1 MKKIVNL
8 VALLLLASSSVTFT
22 ACKDYDEDN
31 YNELRAELE
40 NQNQTLT
47 QLIENQKASLQAQL
61 DALKQTLENVKQCT
75 CDPSDVDKKIEI
87 ALKEYLAAHPDL
99 SVEDIRNIIK
109 SETAAFVTAE
119 QLQTAVANL
128 EKAIENLNSKHN
140 NDIQEVLE
148 KINIANQAAADA
160 AALAKSAQKL
170 AQEALDE
177 AKAAGSQAAENK
189 AKIAALEKIVN
200 DLKTTV
206 SNLDTTIQGL
216 SEKVKKAL
224 QDASDALAQANANK
238 SEIEK
243 LWIAVN
249 AASGGEVD
257 LSNYYTKDEVKELFN
272 DYFTKY
278 EVETLLNRYAS
289 KEDLALEAQ
298 NIKTFVINY
307 VTQVMSNLDVYTKG
321 EVDAKVSTLT
331 SSVQALEGR
340 MNTVEIDIRTIK
352 GDITTAN
359 NKIDGITGDITR
371 IDGNIAT
378 VNTNITTIQS
388 DIDTINTK
396 LDNIIGLLNK
406 LVSSIVVQGAT
417 NKVFGQ
423 FRLPANINTNM
434 LITYYGKSVNDGN
447 FPSTSS
453 TNYAALAVDS
463 RLTPAEAE
471 IIGLSGVEKE
481 EFGAGYTLVSDAE
494 GNAGKVFVTVNP
506 SNYDFSGTM
515 LALETSQGVDAG
527 IDLSPLAKS
536 DEELKFGMTRAADNG
551 FYESKATISAGA
563 IQSGVVQTID
573 IDTEGF
579 ASIARNLKNR
589 LQGNEDFNASAMIE
603 TVYNQLSA
611 KLNAYAAKVN
621 CVDEAT
627 GVERSVTSQYNI
639 AAAAFTPL
647 SYNFGFTFYGRS
659 QFWGYEYADKLID
672 KVGEKVTAKLQQASQ
687 AIIGSINLPEAPT
700 LQRISLDRLDANDP
714 SIAHFE
720 ITILNEITID
730 GVVYEIKKDDTD
742 GKYYYYYEGTN
753 TKKDNT
759 PVKEIEIWTPKQD
772 LTIELPAE
780 AGGGTINKVIPA
792 EKLLVLPVA
801 IDLRSE
807 LADFYNNMVTQV
819 EDMNQMID
827 AIQDYLD
834 DINGLLDNLAI
845 EETLTNTANDVTSTL
860 QSILNRVNSKLV
872 RFLDAAI
879 LKMQPALFFTTD
891 KDGKTSLHYPTSAM
905 NNPSVVE
912 SGNVVLAPISFT
924 AEILNPAYK
933 KHVACVNVVKAGR
946 SAQAGDAECLA
957 VLRSVNSQENMN
969 VVVDGF
975 VRQIPVN
982 LPAGYTYQF
991 AYSALDYTGVMST
1004 VRTAIRVK

>member
-40 NQNQTLT
+40 NQNQTLK
-47 QLIENQKASLQAQL
+47 QLIENQKASLQSQL

-177 AKAAGSQAAENK
+177 AKAAGSQASENK
-189 AKIAALEKIVN
+189 AKIAALESIVSS
-200 DLKTTV
+200 LQTTV
-206 SNLDTTIQGL
+206 ANLDTTIQGL

-224 QDASDALAQANANK
+224 KDASDALAQANANK

-289 KEDLALEAQ
+289 KEELALEAQ

-307 VTQVMSNLDVYTKG
+307 VTQIMSNLDVYTKG

-340 MNTVEIDIRTIK
+340 MNTVEVDITTIK
-352 GDITTAN
+352 GDISTAN
-359 NKIDGITGDITR
+359 GKIDGITGDITS
-371 IDGNIAT
+371 INGNIAT
-378 VNTNITTIQS
+378 INTNIGTIQS

-406 LVSSIVVQGAT
+406 LVSGIVVQGAT

-506 SNYDFSGTM
+506 SNYDFTGTM

-527 IDLSPLAKS
+527 IELTPLAKS

-563 IQSGVVQTID
+563 IQSGAVQTID
-573 IDTEGF
+573 IDAEGF
-579 ASIARNLKNR
+579 ANIARNLKNR
-589 LQGNEDFNASAMIE
+589 LQGTEEFNASAMIE

-647 SYNFGFTFYGRS
+647 SYNFGYTFYGRS

-700 LQRISLDRLDANDP
+700 LQRIEFESLDPNDP
-714 SIAHFE
+714 SIAKFKVQ
-720 ITILNEITID
+720 ILNEIRID
-730 GVVYEIKKDDTD
+730 GIDYEIKEDTD
-742 GKYYYYYEGTN
+742 GQYYYYIKGTE

-759 PVKEIEIWTPKQD
+759 PVTEIEIWTPKQD
-772 LTIELPAE
+772 IVIEIP
-780 AGGGTINKVIPA
+780 GGEDQIIHA
-792 EKLLVLPVA
+792 EKLLVLPVV
-801 IDLRSE
+801 IDLREE
-807 LADFYNNMVTQV
+807 LVGFYDKMVSQV

-879 LKMQPALFFTTD
+879 LKMQPALFFTTNNS
-891 KDGKTSLHYPTSAM
+891 GKTSLHYPTSAM

-912 SGNVVLAPISFT
+912 SGDVVLAPLSFT

-946 SAQAGDAECLA
+946 SAQAGDADCLK
-957 VLRSVNSQENMN
+957 VLQEVNRQNNMN

-975 VRQIPVN
+975 VRQIPVK
-982 LPAGYTYQF
+982 LPSGYTYQF

>member
-272 DYFTKY
+272 EYFTKY
-278 EVETLLNRYAS
+278 EVETLLSRYAT
-289 KEDLALEAQ
+289 KEELALEAQ
-298 NIKTFVINY
+298 SVYNRAISYIN
-307 VTQVMSNLDVYTKG
+307 TAIASIDAYTKG
-321 EVDAKVSTLT
+321 EVDTKVSTLT
-331 SSVQALEGR
+331 SSIEAVEGR
-340 MNTVEIDIRTIK
+340 LD
-352 GDITTAN
+352 TAE
-359 NKIDGITGDITR
+359 
-371 IDGNIAT
+371 GNI
-378 VNTNITTIQS
+378 NTIQAA
-388 DIDTINTK
+388 INTINTK
-396 LDNIIGLLNK
+396 LNNIFGLLKK

-434 LITYYGKSVNDGN
+434 LITYYGKSVNDGK

-463 RLTPAEAE
+463 RLTPKEAE
-471 IIGLSGVEKE
+471 MIGLSGVEKE

-573 IDTEGF
+573 IDAEGF

-589 LQGNEDFNASAMIE
+589 LQGKEDFNASAMIE

-621 CVDEAT
+621 CVDNET

-639 AAAAFTPL
+639 GAAAFTPL

-700 LQRISLDRLDANDP
+700 LQRIRLDRLDANDP
-714 SIAHFE
+714 SVAHFE

-730 GVVYEIKKDDTD
+730 GVVYEIKKDTD
-742 GKYYYYYEGTN
+742 GKYYYYNKATGI
-753 TKKDNT
+753 KKDNT

-780 AGGGTINKVIPA
+780 AGGGTINKAIPA

-879 LKMQPALFFTTD
+879 LKMQPALFFTTNNG
-891 KDGKTSLHYPTSAM
+891 GKINLHYPTSAM

-946 SAQAGDAECLA
+946 SAQAGDADCLA

-975 VRQIPVN
+975 VRQIPIN

>member
-40 NQNQTLT
+40 NQNQTLK
-47 QLIENQKASLQAQL
+47 QLIENQKASLQSQL

-177 AKAAGSQAAENK
+177 AKAAGSQASENK
-189 AKIAALEKIVN
+189 AKIAALESIVSS
-200 DLKTTV
+200 LQTTV
-206 SNLDTTIQGL
+206 ANLDTTIQGL

-224 QDASDALAQANANK
+224 KDASDALAQANANK

-289 KEDLALEAQ
+289 KEELALEAQ

-307 VTQVMSNLDVYTKG
+307 VTQIMSNLDVYTKG

-340 MNTVEIDIRTIK
+340 MNTVEVDITTIK
-352 GDITTAN
+352 GDISTAN
-359 NKIDGITGDITR
+359 GKIDGITGDITS
-371 IDGNIAT
+371 INGNIAT
-378 VNTNITTIQS
+378 INTNIGTIQS

-406 LVSSIVVQGAT
+406 LVSGIVVQGAT

-506 SNYDFSGTM
+506 SNYDFTGTM

-527 IDLSPLAKS
+527 IELTPLAKS

-563 IQSGVVQTID
+563 IQSGAVQTID
-573 IDTEGF
+573 IDAEGF
-579 ASIARNLKNR
+579 ANIARNLKNR
-589 LQGNEDFNASAMIE
+589 LQGTEEFNASAMIE

-647 SYNFGFTFYGRS
+647 SYNFGYTFYGRS

-700 LQRISLDRLDANDP
+700 LQRIEFESLDPNDP
-714 SIAHFE
+714 SIAKFKVQ
-720 ITILNEITID
+720 ILNEIRID
-730 GVVYEIKKDDTD
+730 GIDYEIKEDTD
-742 GKYYYYYEGTN
+742 GQYYYYIKGTE

-759 PVKEIEIWTPKQD
+759 PVTEIEIWTPKQD
-772 LTIELPAE
+772 IVIEIP
-780 AGGGTINKVIPA
+780 GGEDQIIPA
-792 EKLLVLPVA
+792 EKLLVLPVV
-801 IDLRSE
+801 IDLREE
-807 LADFYNNMVTQV
+807 LVGFYDKMVSQV

-879 LKMQPALFFTTD
+879 LKMQPALFFTTNNS
-891 KDGKTSLHYPTSAM
+891 GKTSLHYPTSAM

-912 SGNVVLAPISFT
+912 SGDVVLAPLSFT

-946 SAQAGDAECLA
+946 SAQAGDADCLK
-957 VLRSVNSQENMN
+957 VLQEVNRQNNMN

-975 VRQIPVN
+975 VRQIPVK
-982 LPAGYTYQF
+982 LPSGYTYQF

>member
-224 QDASDALAQANANK
+224 QDASDALAQAKANE

-249 AASGGEVD
+249 AASGSEVD
-257 LSNYYTKDEVKELFN
+257 LSKYYTKDEVKELFN

-278 EVETLLNRYAS
+278 EVETLLSRYAT
-289 KEDLALEAQ
+289 KEELALEAQ
-298 NIKTFVINY
+298 NVYNRAINY
-307 VTQVMSNLDVYTKG
+307 INRAIASIDAYTKG

-331 SSVQALEGR
+331 SSIEDVERRLTIAEG
-340 MNTVEIDIRTIK
+340 
-352 GDITTAN
+352 
-359 NKIDGITGDITR
+359 
-371 IDGNIAT
+371 
-378 VNTNITTIQS
+378 NITTIQE
-388 DIDTINTK
+388 DIETIKTK
-396 LDNIIGLLNK
+396 RNNIFGLLKK

-434 LITYYGKSVNDGN
+434 LITYYGKSVNDGK

-453 TNYAALAVDS
+453 TNYAALAVDN
-463 RLTPAEAE
+463 RLTPKEAE
-471 IIGLSGVEKE
+471 MIGLSGVEKE
-481 EFGAGYTLVSDAE
+481 EFGAGYTLVSDSE

-506 SNYDFSGTM
+506 SNADFSGTM

-573 IDTEGF
+573 IDAEGF

-589 LQGNEDFNASAMIE
+589 LQGKEDFNASAMIE

-621 CVDEAT
+621 CVDDAT

-700 LQRISLDRLDANDP
+700 LQRIRLDRLDANDP
-714 SIAHFE
+714 SVAHFE

-730 GVVYEIKKDDTD
+730 GVVYEIKKDTD
-742 GKYYYYYEGTN
+742 GKYYYYNKATGI
-753 TKKDNT
+753 KKDNT
-759 PVKEIEIWTPKQD
+759 PVTEIEIWTPKQD

-879 LKMQPALFFTTD
+879 LKMQPALFFTTNNS
-891 KDGKTSLHYPTSAM
+891 GKTSLHYPTSAM

-912 SGNVVLAPISFT
+912 SGNVVLAPLSFT

-946 SAQAGDAECLA
+946 SAQAGDADCLK
-957 VLRSVNSQENMN
+957 VLQEVNSQNNMN

>member
-40 NQNQTLT
+40 NQNQTLK
-47 QLIENQKASLQAQL
+47 QLIENQKASLQSQL

-177 AKAAGSQAAENK
+177 AKAAGSQASENK
-189 AKIAALEKIVN
+189 AKIAALESIVSS
-200 DLKTTV
+200 LQTTV
-206 SNLDTTIQGL
+206 ANLDTTIQGL

-289 KEDLALEAQ
+289 KEELALEAQ

-307 VTQVMSNLDVYTKG
+307 VTQIMSNLDVYTKG

-340 MNTVEIDIRTIK
+340 MNTVEVDITTIK
-352 GDITTAN
+352 GDISTAN
-359 NKIDGITGDITR
+359 GKIDGITGDITS
-371 IDGNIAT
+371 INGNIAT
-378 VNTNITTIQS
+378 INTNIGTIQN

-406 LVSSIVVQGAT
+406 LVSGIVVQGAT

-423 FRLPANINTNM
+423 FRLPANINSNM
-434 LITYYGKSVNDGN
+434 LITYYGKSVNDVK

-471 IIGLSGVEKE
+471 IIGLSSVEKE
-481 EFGAGYTLVSDAE
+481 EVGSGFTLVSDAV
-494 GNAGKVFVTVNP
+494 GSAGTVYVTVNP
-506 SNYDFSGTM
+506 SNYDFTGTM

-527 IDLSPLAKS
+527 IELTPLAKS

-563 IQSGVVQTID
+563 IQSGAVQTID
-573 IDTEGF
+573 IDAEGF
-579 ASIARNLKNR
+579 ANIARNLKNR
-589 LQGNEDFNASAMIE
+589 LQGTEEFNASAMIE

-647 SYNFGFTFYGRS
+647 SYNFGYTFYGRS

-700 LQRISLDRLDANDP
+700 LQRITLDRLDPNDP
-714 SIAHFE
+714 SVAHFE
-720 ITILNEITID
+720 ITILNEIAID
-730 GVVYEIKKDDTD
+730 GVVYEIKKDTD
-742 GKYYYYYEGTN
+742 GQYYYYDKTTGV
-753 TKKDNT
+753 KKDNT
-759 PVKEIEIWTPKQD
+759 PVTEIAIWTPKQA
-772 LTIELPAE
+772 LHIELPAE

-792 EKLLVLPVA
+792 EKLLVLPVS
-801 IDLRSE
+801 IDLRE
-807 LADFYNNMVTQV
+807 DLADFYNNMVSQV

-879 LKMQPALFFTTD
+879 LKMQPALFFTTNNS
-891 KDGKTSLHYPTSAM
+891 GKTSLHYPTSAM

-912 SGNVVLAPISFT
+912 SGDVVLAPLSFT

-946 SAQAGDAECLA
+946 SAQAGDADCLK
-957 VLRSVNSQENMN
+957 VLQEVNSQNNMN

-975 VRQIPVN
+975 VRQIPVK

>member
-40 NQNQTLT
+40 NQNQTLK
-47 QLIENQKASLQAQL
+47 QLIENQKASLQSQL

-177 AKAAGSQAAENK
+177 AKAAGSQASENK
-189 AKIAALEKIVN
+189 AKIAALESIVSS
-200 DLKTTV
+200 LQTTV
-206 SNLDTTIQGL
+206 ANLDTTIQGL

-224 QDASDALAQANANK
+224 KDASDALAQANANK

-289 KEDLALEAQ
+289 KEELALEAQ

-307 VTQVMSNLDVYTKG
+307 VTQIMSNLDVYTKG

-352 GDITTAN
+352 GDISTAN
-359 NKIDGITGDITR
+359 GKIDGITGDITS
-371 IDGNIAT
+371 INGNIAT
-378 VNTNITTIQS
+378 INSNIGTIQS

-406 LVSSIVVQGAT
+406 LVSGIVVQGAT

-423 FRLPANINTNM
+423 FRLPANINSNM
-434 LITYYGKSVNDGN
+434 LITYYGKSVNDVK

-481 EFGAGYTLVSDAE
+481 EVGSGFTLVSDAV
-494 GNAGKVFVTVNP
+494 GSAGTVYVTVNP
-506 SNYDFSGTM
+506 SNYDFTGTM

-527 IDLSPLAKS
+527 IELTPLAKS

-563 IQSGVVQTID
+563 IQSGAVQTID
-573 IDTEGF
+573 IDAEGF
-579 ASIARNLKNR
+579 ANIARNLKNR
-589 LQGNEDFNASAMIE
+589 LQGTEEFNASAMIE

-647 SYNFGFTFYGRS
+647 SYNFGYTFYGRS

-700 LQRISLDRLDANDP
+700 LQRITLDRLDPNDP
-714 SIAHFE
+714 SVAHFE

-730 GVVYEIKKDDTD
+730 GVVYEIKKDTD
-742 GKYYYYYEGTN
+742 GKYYYYNKATGI
-753 TKKDNT
+753 KKDNT
-759 PVKEIEIWTPKQD
+759 PVENIEIWTPKQD

-879 LKMQPALFFTTD
+879 LKMQPALFFTTNNS
-891 KDGKTSLHYPTSAM
+891 GKTSLHYPTSAM

-912 SGNVVLAPISFT
+912 SGDVVLAPLSFT

-946 SAQAGDAECLA
+946 SAQAGDADCLK
-957 VLRSVNSQENMN
+957 VLQEVNSQNNMN